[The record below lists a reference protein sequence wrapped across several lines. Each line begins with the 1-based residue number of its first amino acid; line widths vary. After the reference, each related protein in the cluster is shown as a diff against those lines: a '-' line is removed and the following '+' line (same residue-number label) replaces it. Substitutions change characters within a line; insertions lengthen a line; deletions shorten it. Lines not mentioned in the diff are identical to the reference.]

1 MAAIAAMLAA
11 QRDAVMTMTAAPG
24 APSASARDYLLT
36 MNTRMPSSLP
46 ASRSSTWIVV

>member
-11 QRDAVMTMTAAPG
+11 QRDAVMTTAAPR
-24 APSASARDYLLT
+24 APSLRPRAYLT

>member
-11 QRDAVMTMTAAPG
+11 KRDAAMTTTTAAATR
-24 APSASARDYLLT
+24 APSAADYLT
-36 MNTRMPSSLP
+36 TNTRMPSSLP

>member
-1 MAAIAAMLAA
+1 MAAIAAMLIDP
-11 QRDAVMTMTAAPG
+11 RDAVMTTAAHSR
-24 APSASARDYLLT
+24 AVCDRARDYLT